1 MKKFS
6 IISRFIASFLAVIMF
21 MTPVSSVFAQKAVDN
36 REITVMAERDA
47 KDDAEESGTFL
58 WWCGGFLLTFVI
70 PYVGGLPLALYG
82 YYKGGEPDGV
92 PAARL
97 MDLEKAYGKGNS
109 EAISIYTAA
118 YEKKYTEVARK
129 RHGKAGLIGY
139 GLGLLLA
146 ILAFAAIIAILTGA
160 SAEDDD
166 FTNEAID
173 FHLGLMGLEKA

>member
-6 IISRFIASFLAVIMF
+6 IISRSIASFLAVIMF
-21 MTPVSSVFAQKAVDN
+21 MTPVSSVFAQKAVDS
-36 REITVMAERDA
+36 REISVMAERDA
-47 KDDAEESGTFL
+47 KDDAEESGTFM
-58 WWCGGFLLTFVI
+58 WWCGAFLLTFVI
-70 PYVGGLPLALYG
+70 PYVGGLPIALLG
-82 YYKGGEPDGV
+82 YYAGGEPDGV
-92 PAARL
+92 PDARM

-118 YEKKYTEVARK
+118 YEKKYQQVTRK

-160 SAEDDD
+160 SAEDD
-166 FTNEAID
+166 FTDEAID

>member
-6 IISRFIASFLAVIMF
+6 IISRSIASFLAVIMF

-92 PAARL
+92 PAVRL

-118 YEKKYTEVARK
+118 YEKKYTEVAR
-129 RHGKAGLIGY
+129 
-139 GLGLLLA
+139 
-146 ILAFAAIIAILTGA
+146 
-160 SAEDDD
+160 
-166 FTNEAID
+166 
-173 FHLGLMGLEKA
+173 